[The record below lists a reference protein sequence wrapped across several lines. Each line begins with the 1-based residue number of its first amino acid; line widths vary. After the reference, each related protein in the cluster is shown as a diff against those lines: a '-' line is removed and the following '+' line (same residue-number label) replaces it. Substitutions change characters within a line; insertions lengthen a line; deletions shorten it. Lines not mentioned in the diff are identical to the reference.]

1 MLSWQ
6 PHVTQILM
14 PFHFSPSNFLISNLC
29 WPFCV
34 LCAAS
39 TLCWELFFSL
49 FVVWWLDG
57 AIFMNVV
64 YIALFTACRHLCGV
78 FSAVFHTP
86 SSMGNTSTVGLRCR
100 TRTEGNFGP
109 WWLWTNPKSMESM
122 QIEGTLGWTFFF
134 VYFHSFY
141 FCRCH
146 CLVEWLYLFVF
157 SLRFWCGLTPT
168 STHTHTIYAKEN
180 CENGSNNLI
189 FKSPVTLAHFCYCST

>member
-1 MLSWQ
+1 MLRWQ

-39 TLCWELFFSL
+39 TFCWELFFSL

-109 WWLWTNPKSMESM
+109 WWLWTNPKSRESM
-122 QIEGTLGWTFFF
+122 QIEGTLGWTFFLSTFILSIF
-134 VYFHSFY
+134 VDVTASLNG
-141 FCRCH
+141 CI
-146 CLVEWLYLFVF
+146 CLFFPCTFGV
-157 SLRFWCGLTPT
+157 
-168 STHTHTIYAKEN
+168 A
-180 CENGSNNLI
+180 
-189 FKSPVTLAHFCYCST
+189 